1 MDLVEWAV
9 SLAERHLAQPLPRR
23 WAHTQGVGR
32 KAESLAAL
40 VGTDAPLLAAAG
52 WLHDLGY
59 SPDLVD
65 TGFHPLDGAIYL
77 RDVACADPRL
87 CALVA
92 YHSSAH
98 VEAAHRGLAERL
110 TAEFSPVNGILS
122 DALTFCD
129 MTTSPDGLPVE
140 AEVRLGEILTRYG
153 QGHLVSESIA
163 EARPQILRAVAKVRQ
178 LQYSLGSR

>member
-32 KAESLAAL
+32 KAESLASL

-77 RDVACADPRL
+77 RDVESADPQL

-92 YHSSAH
+92 HHSCAH
-98 VEAAHRGLAERL
+98 VEAAHRGLADRL
-110 TAEFSPVNGILS
+110 TAEFTPTAGLLS

-129 MTTSPDGLPVE
+129 MTTSPDGLPVD
-140 AEVRLGEILTRYG
+140 AQVRLEEILTRYG
-153 QGHLVSESIA
+153 QGHLVSKSIA
-163 EARPQILRAVAKVRQ
+163 EARPQIIRAVAT
-178 LQYSLGSR
+178 LQRLLDSPGSR